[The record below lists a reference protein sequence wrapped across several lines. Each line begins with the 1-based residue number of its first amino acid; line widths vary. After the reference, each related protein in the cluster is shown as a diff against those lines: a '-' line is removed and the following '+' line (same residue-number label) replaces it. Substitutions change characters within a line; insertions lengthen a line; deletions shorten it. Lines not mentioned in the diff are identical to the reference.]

1 MATAAVA
8 QFTVFGPDSAR
19 ISPRFENISTS
30 SREPPL
36 RRLLTHHTATTDSTP
51 IKTTQ
56 ATLIKTI
63 TFSASGAS
71 AETAHV
77 DTDTAIGY
85 VPIGTF

>member
-30 SREPPL
+30 SREPPR
-36 RRLLTHHTATTDSTP
+36 RRLLTHHTARP
-51 IKTTQ
+51 IKPTH
-56 ATLIKTI
+56 ATLEAAIAMI
-63 TFSASGAS
+63 TFAASGAS

-77 DTDTAIGY
+77 DVDTAIGY